1 MMNTK
6 YFKDVTTLEELRKQY
21 KTLLKKYHPD
31 CGGSEEATKEII
43 AEYEKLFSFL
53 KDNEKYNH
61 TDTKAKEA
69 HEKKY
74 NYKTDKAVREAI
86 ERIIRFAGL
95 KIEIVG
101 TWIYVTGNTFQYK
114 EEIKN
119 AKFWWSKSKK
129 CWFWGGSDDFKPD
142 GSRGHSMK
150 RNRNKYG
157 SETIE
162 TENNNNLLN

>member
-53 KDNEKYNH
+53 KDNAKYNK
-61 TDTKAKEA
+61 TDKEETRK
-69 HEKKY
+69 HEREY
-74 NYKTDKAVREAI
+74 DYKTDKAVRDAI
-86 ERIIRFAGL
+86 ERIIRFSGL

-101 TWIYVTGNTFQYK
+101 SWIYVTGNTYQYK

-119 AKFWWSKSKK
+119 ARFWWSKSKK

-157 SETIE
+157 SEIIE

>member
-1 MMNTK
+1 MNTK

-53 KDNEKYNH
+53 KNNEHYNH
-61 TDTKAKEA
+61 TDAKAKEA
-69 HEKKY
+69 HDKKY
-74 NYKTDKAVREAI
+74 DYKTDAEVRAAI
-86 ERIIRFAGL
+86 ERIIKFEGI

-101 TWIYVTGNTFQYK
+101 TWIYVTGNTFPYK
-114 EEIKN
+114 EEIKS
-119 AKFWWSKSKK
+119 AHYFWSKSKK
-129 CWFWGGSDDFKPD
+129 CWFWGGSDSFEYNKKK
-142 GSRGHSMK
+142 RGHSMD

-157 SETIE
+157 SEIIE
-162 TENNNNLLN
+162 TEEATKKIA

>member
-1 MMNTK
+1 MNTK
-6 YFKDVTTLEELRKQY
+6 YFKNVESLEELRKQY

-43 AEYEKLFSFL
+43 AEYEKLFSYL
-53 KDNEKYNH
+53 KANDRFNKN
-61 TDTKAKEA
+61 DAKAKEE

-101 TWIYVTGNTFQYK
+101 TWIYVTGNTYPYK

-119 AKFWWSKSKK
+119 AHYWYSPSKK
-129 CWFWGGSDDFKPD
+129 CWFWGGSDSFEYNKKK
-142 GSRGHSMK
+142 RGHTME

-157 SETIE
+157 SEILE
-162 TENNNNLLN
+162 TEGQQKIA